1 MDGAIPRGTAA
12 GASKPIL
19 RQPLPHLP
27 LGAFAFAA
35 RDLPAPRASCLIQ
48 TEGRDG
54 GVAKGHN
61 RPPSSPGLGL

>member
-12 GASKPIL
+12 GASKPTL
-19 RQPLPHLP
+19 RQTLRSLRR
-27 LGAFAFAA
+27 LGLSRSHS

-54 GVAKGHN
+54 GVA
-61 RPPSSPGLGL
+61 